1 MLRTTLAGLA
11 LTLIAGTVSAH
22 GFKLGALEIGHPYAI
37 ETAPGAPTAAGYL
50 TITNTGSDPDR
61 LIAVE
66 ADFPRVQIHETEIDA
81 SGVARMRHIEALELP
96 PGATVSLQPRGTHVM
111 FMGLTEPLEEGAKI
125 DATLVFE
132 GAGAVAVQFNVEPR
146 AAGADAETDPET
158 ESMDH
163 TGH

>member
-1 MLRTTLAGLA
+1 MLRTPLAGLA

-22 GFKLGALEIGHPYAI
+22 GYKIGALEIGHPYAT
-37 ETAPGAPTAAGYL
+37 ETAPGTPTAAGYL
-50 TITNTGSDPDR
+50 TITNTGADPDR

-66 ADFPRVQIHETEIDA
+66 ADFPRVQIHNTEIDA
-81 SGVARMRHIEALELP
+81 GGVARMRHIEALDLP
-96 PGATVSLQPRGTHVM
+96 PGATVTLAPRGTHVM
-111 FMGLTEPLEEGAKI
+111 FMGLPAPLEEGARI

-132 GAGAVAVQFNVEPR
+132 KAGAVAVHFNVEPR
-146 AAGADAETDPET
+146 AAGADTEA